1 MSFNRFIAGQ
11 APTATDDA
19 DVLDNGVMDA
29 EESASDAPEIDP
41 VTGKKKRKPSKP
53 RDKKNVSI
61 TKEQR
66 IEILRRYAEETP
78 SAIAMD
84 MGLEARQVYNIVR
97 NTRLKLEAGI
107 KALDPNNPENTSR
120 IATLESALA
129 KLPHK
134 EFGGG
139 AAGPRAN
146 SLSEDDIIAS
156 LLGD

>member
-1 MSFNRFIAGQ
+1 MTFNRFIAGQ
-11 APTATDDA
+11 APTAIDDDA
-19 DVLDNGVMDA
+19 DILDGGVMEA
-29 EESASDAPEIDP
+29 EETASENNADP

-61 TKEQR
+61 SKEQR
-66 IEILRRYAEETP
+66 TEILRRYAEETP
-78 SAIAMD
+78 SAIAVD

-97 NTRLKLEAGI
+97 NTRLKLEAGV
-107 KALDPNNPENTSR
+107 KALDPNNPEHTSR
-120 IATLESALA
+120 IATLEAALA

-139 AAGPRAN
+139 GAGPRAN
-146 SLSEDDIIAS
+146 SLTEDDIIAS